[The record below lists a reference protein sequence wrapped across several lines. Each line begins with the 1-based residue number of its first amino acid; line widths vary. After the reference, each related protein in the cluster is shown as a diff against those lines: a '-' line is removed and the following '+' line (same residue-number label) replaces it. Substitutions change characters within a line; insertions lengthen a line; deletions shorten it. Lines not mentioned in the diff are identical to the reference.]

1 MKNYIKYEKSQNTVT
16 LFLQNNWNINSVKKI
31 KKELKIIPLAKNYII
46 DASAISNYDSAGIIL
61 LIKIYKQL
69 SKNATVR
76 IINLNSKQKELFN
89 LLKDTVGEKI
99 KYKYESF
106 LYDLGKAAID
116 LLKDIRAFFKF
127 LGEFSVYFFMLF
139 IKPKNFRFKETIY
152 HIYQSGFGAIIIIA
166 LTTFLV
172 GVVIAYQSAVQLA
185 KFGAD
190 IFIVDTIGISITREL
205 SPMIVAIVIAGRS
218 GSAYTAE
225 IGAMKLTEEISAM
238 KTMGFEPFNF
248 LVIPRVVALI
258 ISLPLLI
265 VLGDIVGIYGGALV
279 AKMQLDISFSQFI
292 NRLNEVL
299 AFKHYYLGLIKGPVF
314 AFLIAIIGCFRGFL
328 VSNNTESIGLQTTAS
343 VVNSI
348 FLVIAFDA
356 LFSVIYTEL
365 GL

>member
-1 MKNYIKYEKSQNTVT
+1 MKSYIKYQKNQNILT
-16 LFLQNNWNINSVKKI
+16 LFLQNNWDMNSIKSIN
-31 KKELKIIPLAKNYII
+31 KELRNIPSAKEYVI
-46 DASAISNYDSAGIIL
+46 DASNIKNYDSAGIIEI
-61 LIKIYKQL
+61 IKIYKKL
-69 SKNATVR
+69 SKRAKVK
-76 IINLNSKQKELFN
+76 IVGLNNKQEELFK
-89 LLKDTVGEKI
+89 LLKDTIGEKI
-99 KYKYESF
+99 EYSYKSF

-116 LLKDIRAFFKF
+116 LLKDIKAFLEF
-127 LGEFSVYFFMLF
+127 LGQFSIYFLMLF
-139 IKPKNFRFKETIY
+139 IKPKNFRIKETIY

-218 GSAYTAE
+218 ASSYTAE

-238 KTMGFEPFNF
+238 KTMGFEPFYF

-265 VLGDIVGIYGGALV
+265 VLGDIIGIYGGAII
-279 AKMQLDISFSQFI
+279 AKLQLNISFYQFI
-292 NRLNEVL
+292 QRLNEVL

-314 AFLIAIIGCFRGFL
+314 AFLIATIGCFRGFL